1 MYGINFFNKNM
12 IKRLNKNTNQIKTL
26 DNTRRDYMKIKMNKE
41 DKNWR
46 KIYAPKSKVYSS
58 KVEK

>member
-41 DKNWR
+41 DKN
-46 KIYAPKSKVYSS
+46 
-58 KVEK
+58 